1 MKSRSCKYQPRLL
14 WLYEPHPKFLQ
25 QQRTMSNDTC
35 LFLSLKEVRTLG
47 IIRSSVAFI
56 SALSCLA
63 AIVLVLAK
71 KLWSRFTNRLSLYL
85 TILALL
91 YSVATTFQWV
101 SSSAI
106 DEQPGGEQGCKA
118 VAFFVHY
125 WSWSLLIFTFLLTV
139 ILFIGVYKDKKL
151 HFAHWEIGTLL
162 ASILSPLI
170 TVWIP
175 FINDSYGLSGIWCW
189 IRSHDSANCTVFLPG
204 VIEQIAL
211 WYAPLS
217 ILMIVSSVLMFLTI
231 GKYIYSV
238 FKCRG
243 VQPTNND
250 LQMYQKSFKD
260 YSPLVVYPI
269 VFFSLNVIALS
280 SRIASTQY
288 VFPKGL
294 LYIHSIVDPCWG
306 LIAST
311 ATIIYSVRF
320 QNMRSKSKTLQ

>member
-1 MKSRSCKYQPRLL
+1 MNN
-14 WLYEPHPKFLQ
+14 H
-25 QQRTMSNDTC
+25 TC
-35 LFLSLKEVRTLG
+35 LFLSLNEVRTLG
-47 IIRSSVAFI
+47 IIRSSVALV
-56 SALSCLA
+56 SALSCIG
-63 AIVLVLAK
+63 AIVLVLLLARK
-71 KLWSRFTNRLSLYL
+71 QWRRFKFTKRLSLYL

-118 VAFFVHY
+118 VAFFVQY
-125 WSWSLLIFTFLLTV
+125 SSWSLLVFTFLLTL
-139 ILFIGVYKDKKL
+139 ILFITVYKRKEPHYKR
-151 HFAHWEIGTLL
+151 WEIGTLL

-189 IRSHDSANCTVFLPG
+189 IRSHDSTNCTVFLPG

-217 ILMIVSSVLMFLTI
+217 ILMIASSILMFMTI
-231 GKYIYSV
+231 GKYIYLV
-238 FKCRG
+238 FKPCG
-243 VQPTNND
+243 YQTIDAD
-250 LQMYQKSFKD
+250 LRYQNSFKD

-269 VFFSLNVIALS
+269 VFFSLNIIALS

-306 LIAST
+306 LIASI
-311 ATIIYSVRF
+311 ATIIYSVKF
-320 QNMRSKSKTLQ
+320 

>member
-1 MKSRSCKYQPRLL
+1 M
-14 WLYEPHPKFLQ
+14 
-25 QQRTMSNDTC
+25 QRIMSNDTC
-35 LFLSLKEVRTLG
+35 LFLSLNEVRTLG
-47 IIRSSVAFI
+47 IIRSSVALI
-56 SALSCLA
+56 SALSCLG
-63 AIVLVLAK
+63 AIVLVLLLARK
-71 KLWSRFTNRLSLYL
+71 QWGLFKFTKRLSLYL

-118 VAFFVHY
+118 VAFFVQY
-125 WSWSLLIFTFLLTV
+125 LSWSLLVFTFLLTL
-139 ILFIGVYKDKKL
+139 ILFITVYKRKEL
-151 HFAHWEIGTLL
+151 HFTRWEIGTLL

-189 IRSHDSANCTVFLPG
+189 IRSHDSTNCTVFLPG

-217 ILMIVSSVLMFLTI
+217 ILMIASSVLMFMTI

-238 FKCRG
+238 FKSCG
-243 VQPTNND
+243 
-250 LQMYQKSFKD
+250 YQKIDTDSLLYQNSFKD

-306 LIAST
+306 LIASI
-311 ATIIYSVRF
+311 ATIIYSMKFR
-320 QNMRSKSKTLQ
+320 NMGSKSGTLQ